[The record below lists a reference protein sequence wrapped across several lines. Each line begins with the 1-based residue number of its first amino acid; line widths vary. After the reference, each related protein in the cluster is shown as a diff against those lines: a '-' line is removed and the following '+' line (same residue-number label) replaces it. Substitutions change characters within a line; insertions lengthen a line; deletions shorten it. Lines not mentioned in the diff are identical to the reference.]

1 MSEFIKIGEAANMFN
16 TLGSAVTQGTGTTII
31 PTPSSDKKSGN
42 GLSIL
47 VGIVLVGIVGYELYL
62 YLEKERKVDFSFK
75 GEKM

>member
-16 TLGSAVTQGTGTTII
+16 TLGNAITQGTGTTNS
-31 PTPSSDKKSGN
+31 PTSSSDKKSGN